1 MIQTRDTFYRQV
13 ETELWSLYKHFPAST
28 IDTLDD
34 ESISKFIYDSLKTK
48 TQLTKDL
55 IKVNSI
61 SNITNIDNI
70 QDIKK
75 RVSVIRNYRKQ
86 LLNLQNIPQVKQRT
100 PEWYNMRKERLTASA
115 TAQAIGKG
123 KFGNRNQLLQSKAF
137 PDSEKWFP
145 TTSGPMYHG
154 TMLEEMTSRC
164 YSQRNNDI
172 RIYDFG
178 MIKHPSLDCYGASPD
193 GITELGIMIEIK
205 TPYRRK
211 VDGNIPEEYLLQ
223 MQGQMAACELHECEF
238 VDCKIDLIYN
248 EKDYLEL
255 NAKDMRV
262 DHGIIIET
270 RDASGTPVFKYSPE
284 YLTPEECIQWKND
297 NIKEMSTGMPMFSV
311 LKTNYWKLYN
321 IIATRVYFDN
331 DLWNSLEPQIRQF
344 WNDVIALRS
353 NPELN
358 NKKSQIVLDIDDKTK
373 KMKYDFIESDS
384 DNDDNK

>member
-13 ETELWSLYKHFPAST
+13 ETELWSLYKYFPAST

-34 ESISKFIYDSLKTK
+34 ESLSKFIYDSLKTK
-48 TQLTKDL
+48 TQLTKNL

-61 SNITNIDNI
+61 GNITNVENI
-70 QDIKK
+70 QDIKE

-86 LLNLQNIPQVKQRT
+86 LVNLQNIPQVKQRT

-178 MIKHPSLDCYGASPD
+178 MI
-193 GITELGIMIEIK
+193 
-205 TPYRRK
+205 
-211 VDGNIPEEYLLQ
+211 N
-223 MQGQMAACELHECEF
+223 F
-238 VDCKIDLIYN
+238 
-248 EKDYLEL
+248 
-255 NAKDMRV
+255 
-262 DHGIIIET
+262 
-270 RDASGTPVFKYSPE
+270 
-284 YLTPEECIQWKND
+284 
-297 NIKEMSTGMPMFSV
+297 
-311 LKTNYWKLYN
+311 
-321 IIATRVYFDN
+321 
-331 DLWNSLEPQIRQF
+331 
-344 WNDVIALRS
+344 
-353 NPELN
+353 
-358 NKKSQIVLDIDDKTK
+358 
-373 KMKYDFIESDS
+373 
-384 DNDDNK
+384 